1 MIQLQQ
7 GAAYSDNQR
16 DVSEAAFEA
25 DAVEVVIWTSF
36 ERPGGLRTLLE
47 EINNY
52 PTETTLR
59 RPPIGYPRPE
69 LPAQRSRSVCWSRAD
84 RLRND
89 RRRVTGKRRAEFH
102 TTIGEA

>member
-36 ERPGGLRTLLE
+36 ERPRGPRTLLE

-52 PTETTLR
+52 PTETTRR
-59 RPPIGYPRPE
+59 RPPLGYPRAE
-69 LPAQRSRSVCWSRAD
+69 LPVRRSRSVCWSRSD
-84 RLRND
+84 RLRDD
-89 RRRVTGKRRAEFH
+89 RRRVTGKRPARTALNF
-102 TTIGEA
+102 TRL